1 MTEPLLVERLQ
12 QVTQVTYRRID
23 YWVRRG
29 YLRPANPGPGSGHAR
44 RFTADDAVL
53 VATIDELSKLG
64 VALGELTQ
72 TQRDCLL
79 DEGRYA
85 TTYGAVSVDI
95 PRLRADI
102 LKRLET

>member
-1 MTEPLLVERLQ
+1 MTEPVLVERLQ
-12 QVTQVTYRRID
+12 QVTGVTYRRID

-29 YLRPANPGPGSGHAR
+29 YLRPANPAPGTGYAR
-44 RFTADDAVL
+44 KFTVDDAVR
-53 VATIDELSKLG
+53 VAAIDELSRLG
-64 VALGELTQ
+64 VALGDLTE

-85 TTYGAVSVDI
+85 TTYGAVSIDL

-102 LKRLET
+102 EHRLET